1 MEVEPEPVDAA
12 ARVVGAS
19 GPVRAGL
26 ALAAVFALAFV
37 ASAAPAGNVV
47 LKATL
52 TGKYLHT
59 TSTGSGTA
67 TITFTGSKICWK
79 FTYRGLDKPGDSGIH
94 IVPPPPPGKH
104 KTSVFPFTAAT
115 SATPGCV
122 AKTHWG
128 APDAAWADKIVA
140 APSHFYVIIGTK
152 KYPQGAIG
160 GVLHRP

>member
-1 MEVEPEPVDAA
+1 M
-12 ARVVGAS
+12 RAS
-19 GPVRAGL
+19 L
-26 ALAAVFALAFV
+26 ALAAILAVAFV

-52 TGKYLHT
+52 KGKYLRT

-67 TITFTGSKICWK
+67 AITFTASKVCWK
-79 FTYRGLDKPGDSGIH
+79 FTYKGLDQPGDSGIH
-94 IVPPPPPGKH
+94 IVPPPSPGKH

-115 SATPGCV
+115 SKAPGCV

-128 APDAAWADKIVA
+128 SHGAAWADKIVA
-140 APSHFYVIIGTK
+140 DPSHFYVIIATK